1 MLLVISKFPQ
11 DSSVLK
17 LKLFLTAPWKGG
29 ENVFKPFA
37 RPSIDKFRSIHIFIH
52 RDFST
57 NIINYSVTKIN
68 QSSLLATPHA
78 FKYILC
84 GFNATLYFLT
94 LWKTEKSHPLK

>member
-17 LKLFLTAPWKGG
+17 LKFFLTAPWKGG

-68 QSSLLATPHA
+68 QSSLLDTPYA
-78 FKYILC
+78 FMYILC

-94 LWKTEKSHPLK
+94 L